1 MEPKLGAPQTCPVCG
16 GSNPSGLSLPKQCV
30 WCKKKITMSRE
41 NIDVVI
47 NDLEANIA
55 WLKKEAELHE
65 LAMQQNKDRMQDL
78 EEENAALRQ
87 QNAEL
92 VEALEGLYSHTKNNH
107 VIHGLNAKVKAVLA
121 NQPQPCGHPRSAIV
135 NSDEGTC
142 CCGECEKE
150 VSGSSRKWSY
160 D

>member
-87 QNAEL
+87 RNAEL
-92 VEALEGLYSHTKNNH
+92 VEALEDGLKQMDYQCQATASAYEGCEDCETWCEVYNWK
-107 VIHGLNAKVKAVLA
+107 KKARAALE
-121 NQPQPCGHPRSAIV
+121 RMK
-135 NSDEGTC
+135 EG
-142 CCGECEKE
+142 
-150 VSGSSRKWSY
+150 
-160 D
+160 

>member
-1 MEPKLGAPQTCPVCG
+1 MEPKLGAPQTCPKCG
-16 GSNPSGLSLPKQCV
+16 GSNPSGLSLPEQCV

-87 QNAEL
+87 RNAEL
-92 VEALEGLYSHTKNNH
+92 VEALEDIKESFHRRHTH
-107 VIHGLNAKVKAVLA
+107 PAEHMIKVYNKVCAALA
-121 NQPQPCGHPRSAIV
+121 R
-135 NSDEGTC
+135 
-142 CCGECEKE
+142 KE
-150 VSGSSRKWSY
+150 NKQ
-160 D
+160 

>member
-87 QNAEL
+87 RNAEL
-92 VEALEGLYSHTKNNH
+92 VEALKGAQSALYWLFSLKQIKDKEGKTKHYRKYKPIVWKDAEKAENK
-107 VIHGLNAKVKAVLA
+107 VRITLN
-121 NQPQPCGHPRSAIV
+121 NQPQPYDR
-135 NSDEGTC
+135 
-142 CCGECEKE
+142 KE
-150 VSGSSRKWSY
+150 MQ
-160 D
+160 